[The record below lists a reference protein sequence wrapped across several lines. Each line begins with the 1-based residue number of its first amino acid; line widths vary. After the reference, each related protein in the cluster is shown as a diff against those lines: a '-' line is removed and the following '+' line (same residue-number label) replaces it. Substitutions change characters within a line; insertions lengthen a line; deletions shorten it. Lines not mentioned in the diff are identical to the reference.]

1 MRTQGVE
8 TGRGDGHIRGGG
20 AQQRWALTAETGAG
34 GGDGGVFDAGCGH
47 FLRDG
52 LLPIPEGI
60 TFSSVLLKHRVLD
73 LKAVPNSR
81 EP

>member
-20 AQQRWALTAETGAG
+20 AG
-34 GGDGGVFDAGCGH
+34 GGDRGVFDAGCGH